1 MVRNIG
7 LTLSEFDEVE
17 KVELLID
24 GKNLEDM
31 GMNFQVDMTIP
42 AFANEY

>member
-1 MVRNIG
+1 MAKNIG
-7 LTLSEFDEVE
+7 LILSEFEQIE

-24 GKNLEDM
+24 GKSLLEAGLDFDV
-31 GMNFQVDMTIP
+31 NKTIP